1 MTGPQPARVRR
12 RWWLAGTAVVAVLG
26 IAGALIAIGAP
37 RSAAD
42 DVPEAD
48 ADARTAVVSVERTD
62 LAEQETFSGT
72 IGFGAT
78 TTVAGPG
85 DGTVTWLPGP
95 GAEIARGK
103 PLFRVDDRPV
113 VLFLGDTPFFRTL
126 ELASPRLHGNDVRVL
141 AENLRALG
149 YEVGRLTPAPGVHG
163 KHPRDIQ
170 YTPALSA
177 AVEKWQRTLRQE
189 QTGVF
194 DPASAVV
201 LPEVVRVEAPVARL
215 GDSADGDVLRV
226 SSTHR
231 SVRISVPVGQLS
243 RTAVG
248 DAARIAAGAD
258 EVAGTVA
265 VIAQGEFD
273 GSGGAPPRILT
284 IAPEDASA
292 LDAVDAE
299 TVRVTFTFETRKDV
313 LAVPVEAL
321 LALRGGG
328 YGLEREDGTLVGVTT
343 GLFANG
349 RVEVSGAG
357 VEEGLRV
364 VSAS

>member
-42 DVPEAD
+42 DVPDAD
-48 ADARTAVVSVERTD
+48 ADARTVVVSVERTD

-72 IGFGAT
+72 IGF
-78 TTVAGPG
+78 
-85 DGTVTWLPGP
+85 

-265 VIAQGEFD
+265 VIAQGESD